1 MNAPDFN
8 VPLTN
13 STSLPDLQAREPFI
27 APSNSDIFDIPKRA
41 AAMLDQVNDHEA
53 SGTPRGSRRAG
64 FRESYLGC
72 ERSRNSVEADRCRL
86 ALIWSKSG
94 VLLLRRELHI
104 YGRTI
109 RGEDDSTA
117 GAEGRNSSFNTS
129 AISAR
134 SASSMSRAVKRLS
147 TAIMLT
153 PRQTCSASRSKGLL
167 TTQPFG
173 IESMRDATSPSV
185 GEEA

>member
-13 STSLPDLQAREPFI
+13 STSLPDLQAREAFI
-27 APSNSDIFDIPKRA
+27 ASANSDILDIPKRA

-64 FRESYLGC
+64 FGETYLGC
-72 ERSRNSVEADRCRL
+72 ERSRNSVEADRCSL
-86 ALIWSKSG
+86 ALNWSKSG

-117 GAEGRNSSFNTS
+117 GAEGCKFLVQHFCHFSKECIIDAPRCEATKHGQNADPEANLFGIKIERVAHDSSFRNRIN
-129 AISAR
+129 A
-134 SASSMSRAVKRLS
+134 
-147 TAIMLT
+147 
-153 PRQTCSASRSKGLL
+153 
-167 TTQPFG
+167 
-173 IESMRDATSPSV
+173 
-185 GEEA
+185 